1 MPAVRISPEEAYR
14 KVKSGEAILV
24 CGYEEEE
31 TFRKMQLEMAI
42 SLDEFKKRLPTIPKE
57 QVIIF
62 YCA

>member
-24 CGYEEEE
+24 CAYDDEA
-31 TFRKMQLEMAI
+31 TFQTMRLDMAI
-42 SLDEFKKRLPTIPKE
+42 SLGEFQKRLPTIPKAQE
-57 QVIIF
+57 IIF